1 MDNASNF
8 LIIADGE
15 AVPQA
20 SAQAETA
27 QAITEANGAPAG
39 AEQPQQPQQQG
50 GNPFGSMLILIPL
63 FGLMYFLM
71 IRPQRKRQKEMQAM
85 QDTLKVG
92 DKVMTVNGS
101 IGVISRV
108 GERTVWVSYGKMDV
122 EYVRNAIAEVIKDK
136 PAEAGDAASSAN
148 SEASK

>member
-1 MDNASNF
+1 MDNASNY

-15 AVPQA
+15 AAPQVP
-20 SAQAETA
+20 AQVENA

-39 AEQPQQPQQQG
+39 SEQPQQQPQSG
-50 GNPFGSMLILIPL
+50 SPFSSMLILIPL

-101 IGVISRV
+101 IGIISRV
-108 GERTVWVSYGKMDV
+108 GERTVWISYGKMDV

-136 PAEAGDAASSAN
+136 PAEGADAAATN
-148 SEASK
+148 TETSK